1 MRLNLSRLTRPDP
14 LRRSGGTTA
23 RRRWPIITLGVLLAV
38 VAAGIFAVTT
48 ARTDLSLGPHRAH
61 YAMTSTGLVVVDLG
75 PLGTVELDSP
85 LPLGLGLEARVEEIP
100 EEVTSVGQ
108 FDTLDALGSD
118 LNAYIQFFSGPQA
131 TVSDVGWA
139 LARDAAQRFVVA
151 FGMIVVV
158 GWGTYLLLGRAR
170 REELVARA
178 RPHVPVVAGAL
189 VLVIVVSTVA
199 TSGTNNSRSEQGR
212 TATAVFNGTPLEGA
226 RITGRLAGVVDTY
239 GGMVVQTYEDNEQF
253 YALAALN
260 VSDAWQQREA
270 RTAAEND
277 RLGALLASRPDDGLA
292 DHTEEPQDEEQD
304 AQEAA
309 DDDVE
314 LVTLLVV
321 SDLHC
326 NIGMAPVI
334 KEAAIHSGADA
345 IINGGDTT
353 MNGST
358 VEKFCVTTFAGA
370 APKGVPFVSVTGN
383 HDSVITAQDMTD
395 SGMIVLDGSVAE
407 IAGMRMLGDADPNE
421 TRIGVGTQSVGPES
435 AQEVGARL
443 AERACEQNDPVD
455 VLLVHT
461 PYVGQAALDSGCV
474 NVQLSGHL
482 HRRIGP
488 ENIGQGVR
496 YVNGT
501 TAGAVEGELTVG
513 PLRGTA
519 EMTVLRFDPESRT
532 MVDYQLITI
541 KPDAS
546 AHVGAAL
553 RFPRPQPLATSE

>member
-1 MRLNLSRLTRPDP
+1 M
-14 LRRSGGTTA
+14 
-23 RRRWPIITLGVLLAV
+23 ITLGILVAV

-75 PLGTVELDSP
+75 PLGTIELDSP
-85 LPLGLGLEARVEEIP
+85 LPLGLGLDARVEEIP

-108 FDTLDALGSD
+108 FNTLEALGSD

-139 LARDAAQRFVVA
+139 LARDAAQRFAIA
-151 FGMIVVV
+151 FGAIVVV
-158 GWGTYLLLGRAR
+158 GWGTYLVLGRAR
-170 REELVARA
+170 REELAARG

-199 TSGTNNSRSEQGR
+199 TSGTNHPRSEQGR

-253 YALAALN
+253 YALAAQN
-260 VSDAWQQREA
+260 VTHAWQHRAA
-270 RTAAEND
+270 RTVAESD
-277 RLGALLASRPDDGLA
+277 RLGRLLAPRADAALA
-292 DHTEEPQDEEQD
+292 DQIESSQDEEQ
-304 AQEAA
+304 ATQEATH
-309 DDDVE
+309 DDAE

-334 KEAAIHSGADA
+334 EEAAIRSGADV

-383 HDSVITAQDMTD
+383 HDSVITAADMTD
-395 SGMIVLDGSVAE
+395 SGMIVLDGGIQE
-407 IAGMRMLGDADPNE
+407 IAGIRMLGAADPNE
-421 TRIGVGTQSVGPES
+421 TRIGSGTQSAGPET
-435 AQEVGARL
+435 AQEVAAQL
-443 AERACEQNDPVD
+443 AEVACAQDDPVD
-455 VLLVHT
+455 LLLIHT
-461 PYVGQAALDSGCV
+461 HYVGQEALDSGCV
-474 NVQLSGHL
+474 NVQVSGHI

-488 ENIGQGVR
+488 ERIGQGVR

-519 EMTVLRFDPESRT
+519 EMTVLRFDLESRT
-532 MVDYQLITI
+532 MVDYQLITV

-546 AHVGAAL
+546 AHVGAPL
-553 RFPRPQPLATSE
+553 RFPRPQPLASQE